1 MSITPGRQHVASPL
15 LLSFAA
21 FLIAAPA
28 VAFSQTD
35 RGAPASPAYS
45 GRFDSGQ
52 GCLWRVPSTG
62 RHLNSDQ
69 PCVAARMPAD
79 SYSDNSPFGP
89 GWHCIRGSRAVG
101 NTCARIILPPS
112 EYSVSNLAGR
122 VCDRD
127 FRPSGT
133 TSGAMPVPPLNQ
145 SLAHAGDEKKC
156 DRRFARRGGICT
168 PLEVYAYAQ
177 RDSQDNYGKC
187 APGFEEQHLAACN
200 ARRALDRSGAILL
213 LLFGALQSPQK

>member
-1 MSITPGRQHVASPL
+1 MSRTPGRQHGASPL

-21 FLIAAPA
+21 FLIAAPN

-35 RGAPASPAYS
+35 RGAPAGAAYF
-45 GRFDSGQ
+45 GRFDSGR
-52 GCLWRVPSTG
+52 GCLWRVRSTG
-62 RHLNSDQ
+62 GHLNTDQ
-69 PCVAARMPAD
+69 PCVAGRMPAD
-79 SYSDNSPFGP
+79 SYADNSSFGP

-133 TSGAMPVPPLNQ
+133 TSGALPVPPLNRT
-145 SLAHAGDEKKC
+145 LAHAGDEQKC
-156 DRRFARRGGICT
+156 ERRFTRRGGICM
-168 PLEVYAYAQ
+168 PPPVYASAQ
-177 RDSQDNYGKC
+177 RDSQDNDGKC
-187 APGFEEQHLAACN
+187 AAGFDEQHLAACN
-200 ARRALDRSGAILL
+200 ARRTLPRSGAILF
-213 LLFGALQSPQK
+213 LLFGALQSPQR

>member
-28 VAFSQTD
+28 VVFSQTD
-35 RGAPASPAYS
+35 AGALSSPALS
-45 GRFDSGQ
+45 SRFGSGQ
-52 GCLWRVPSTG
+52 GCLWRVRSTG
-62 RHLNSDQ
+62 RHLNTDQ
-69 PCVAARMPAD
+69 PCVAAKVPAD
-79 SYSDNSPFGP
+79 AYADNSSFGP
-89 GWHCIRGSRAVG
+89 GWRCVRGYREVG

-112 EYSVSNLAGR
+112 EYSLSNVAGR

-127 FRPSGT
+127 FRPSGA
-133 TSGAMPVPPLNQ
+133 TSGAMPVPLNRL
-145 SLAHAGDEKKC
+145 LAHAGDDQKC
-156 DRRFARRGGICT
+156 ERRFTRRGGICMPT
-168 PLEVYAYAQ
+168 QVYASAQ
-177 RDSQDNYGKC
+177 RDSQDNDGKC
-187 APGFEEQHLAACN
+187 APGFDEQHLAACN